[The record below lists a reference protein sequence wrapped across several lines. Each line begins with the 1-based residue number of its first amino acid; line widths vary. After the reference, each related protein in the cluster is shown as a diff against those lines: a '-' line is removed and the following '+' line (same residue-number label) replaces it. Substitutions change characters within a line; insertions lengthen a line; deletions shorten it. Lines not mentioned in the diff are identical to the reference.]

1 LDLTETPL
9 SKMYTEKQIREMV
22 NVGGVIFM

>member
-1 LDLTETPL
+1 VFLRETPL

-22 NVGGVIFM
+22 DVVGKIYM